1 MEPHSLFVYLLYILH
16 KERNY
21 GMRQIKNISFICVC
35 IICLTIM
42 WGCEEQIGSSSENTI
57 NLYYLNESG
66 TALKTVSYELKSE
79 APEDKINEI
88 MCAMRESRKDVNK
101 AIPDEIKFISYELSG
116 QVLSL
121 NMDSAYLNLDSISEI
136 FVRAAVVLT
145 FTQLDEVSYVS
156 FYVNNNPVKDSNGDA
171 LVMISHSD
179 FIDKVGGTLN
189 NYENTTVTLYYANYS
204 GNKLKTEIRTGMYDS
219 SQPIEQ
225 YIVEQLIKGP
235 AEEGNYR
242 TLPQNSNIRSISTNN
257 GVCYI
262 DFDSN
267 FLSGASSVK
276 DEIMIY
282 SIVNSLTE
290 LSHINKVQ
298 ISVNGDIDVELH
310 NRFSLNQL
318 LVRDLSYMEN

>member
-1 MEPHSLFVYLLYILH
+1 
-16 KERNY
+16 
-21 GMRQIKNISFICVC
+21 MRQIKRISFVC
-35 IICLTIM
+35 IYIICLAIM
-42 WGCEEQIGSSSENTI
+42 WGCEEQSQSASEDGI

-66 TALKTVSYELKSE
+66 TALKTVSYEPESE
-79 APEDKINEI
+79 TADDKINEI
-88 MCAMRESRKDVNK
+88 MSAMRESRKDVNK
-101 AIPDEIKFISYELSG
+101 AIPDEINFISYELSG

-121 NMDSAYLNLDSISEI
+121 NMDSSYLSMDSVSEI

-145 FTQLDEVSYVS
+145 FSQLDEVSYVS
-156 FYVNNNPVKDSNGDA
+156 FYVNNNPVKDVNGDA
-171 LVMISHSD
+171 LVMMSDSD

-189 NYENTTVTLYYANYS
+189 NYENTTVTLYFANYG
-204 GNKLKTEIRTGMYDS
+204 GNKLKTEVRTGMYDS
-219 SQPIEQ
+219 SLPIEQ

-235 AEEGNYR
+235 SEEGNYR
-242 TLPQNSNIRSISTNN
+242 TLPQNTNFRSISTNN

-310 NRFSLNQL
+310 NRFSLNKL
-318 LVRDLSYMEN
+318 LVRDLSYMED